1 MPQYLKSRITLFKL
15 DLWLDN
21 PLQSEK
27 MYSPMLSH
35 GRKLD
40 SWTNKTFL
48 GTFPFPWSDMSSLAS
63 LGRQLSDRGKWKLS
77 LGKFCSSSN
86 PFLPWIAWRNIY
98 SQFHNCRFKS
108 RFQTKKKS
116 RFQTCENSR
125 FKLRFKSVKPE
136 SQPGKISVAEP
147 EKISGLEPGKISG
160 LKLTNFC

>member
-63 LGRQLSDRGKWKLS
+63 LGRQLSDRGKGKLS

-98 SQFHNCRFKS
+98 SFHILMFFNKHYFNFPSSTGKRWCWRAHFFKNFRISPPRFVILRGLS
-108 RFQTKKKS
+108 VR
-116 RFQTCENSR
+116 CES
-125 FKLRFKSVKPE
+125 L
-136 SQPGKISVAEP
+136 
-147 EKISGLEPGKISG
+147 L
-160 LKLTNFC
+160 